1 MDFELLLTALTL
13 LSGLIWGLEILYRRL
28 LRARD
33 NLAPSANIV
42 VEYSRSFFPVLA
54 LVLVVRSFFYEP
66 FRIPS
71 GSMIPTLLVGDFIF
85 VNKYTYGLR
94 LPVLRTK
101 VVDLGEPQRGDVMV
115 FRYPADPKV
124 NYIKRV
130 VGLPGDTVEYRNRQ
144 LTINGNAVP
153 LSRGASSRLQ
163 SLRVPEVAVET
174 LGNVEHEVMFETWR
188 PSREGRY
195 VVPAGHYFMMGDN
208 RDNSLDSRFPQVG
221 FVPAGN
227 IVGKA
232 VRIWFSWDFT
242 NAPQW
247 ARIGNEVR

>member
-1 MDFELLLTALTL
+1 MNFELILVVGTL
-13 LSGLIWGLEILYRRL
+13 MTGVVWGLELLYRRVLRRDAGLPPSNNVL
-28 LRARD
+28 LE
-33 NLAPSANIV
+33 NC
-42 VEYSRSFFPVLA
+42 RSFFPVLL
-54 LVLVVRSFFYEP
+54 LVVVVRSFFFEP

-85 VNKYTYGLR
+85 VNKFTYGVR
-94 LPVLRTK
+94 LPVLHNK
-101 VVDLGEPQRGDVMV
+101 VVDINDPGRGDVMV
-115 FRYPADPKV
+115 FRFPADPSV

-130 VGLPGDTVEYRNRQ
+130 IGLPGDTVEYRNRQ
-144 LTINGNAVP
+144 LTINGEVMP
-153 LSRGASSRLQ
+153 LERGASERL
-163 SLRVPEVAVET
+163 RARRMPELAVEQ
-174 LGNVEHEVMFETWR
+174 LGEVTHEVMLETWR
-188 PSREGRY
+188 PSREGRF

-232 VRIWFSWDFT
+232 VRVWLSWDFP

-247 ARIGNEVR
+247 GRIGSEVR